1 MALGIFSPSGPRS
14 CKNNKFVQIDHTHQ
28 EIVCFAKFFN
38 NNNVTLMDLVNYI
51 NDKYYHLPIY
61 DIPFYVRKRKIEK

>member
-1 MALGIFSPSGPRS
+1 MSFLKLKYLF
-14 CKNNKFVQIDHTHQ
+14 
-28 EIVCFAKFFN
+28 CFAKFFN

-61 DIPFYVRKRKIEK
+61 DIPFYVRKGKIEK